1 MFFEFFKSDCLA
13 IEVTPSDDAGSVEH
27 LVAGGNKGD
36 SSSTNGQ
43 LGAEVSSTE
52 GQADDETQSTDQQVE
67 GEASSVESQDS
78 SDTFTTD
85 VQVKDEALNTKMQV
99 EVVPWSADA
108 QDGNEASRTDEERMD
123 HGPSVPLSFSNT
135 IGEDL
140 LHEITGKI
148 AAIKAQQEE
157 DEANIKAQQ
166 AQDAADS
173 KAQAD
178 AEAAEATKNLWR
190 FAYVVYTRMVQ
201 AIHVLESHGAELI
214 GNL

>member
-1 MFFEFFKSDCLA
+1 VFFEFFKSDCLA

-148 AAIKAQQEE
+148 AAIKAQQ
-157 DEANIKAQQ
+157 